1 MLRDVGREGER
12 LRKEKGHA
20 PYTAHPI
27 PHIVSA
33 GLHPKRSS
41 GMGDQ
46 EQCVGLLLG
55 PATDGECATHPH
67 PAQRLVYRGRRREL
81 SRYLISLPVMNDKAR
96 AHLQALTARIYD
108 EEIEK
113 VVLSADGIR
122 ATMTKDS
129 KGNIKI
135 GRRDTQEIVRE
146 VIT

>member
-1 MLRDVGREGER
+1 MEHE
-12 LRKEKGHA
+12 
-20 PYTAHPI
+20 
-27 PHIVSA
+27 
-33 GLHPKRSS
+33 
-41 GMGDQ
+41 
-46 EQCVGLLLG
+46 
-55 PATDGECATHPH
+55 
-67 PAQRLVYRGRRREL
+67 RRERAIQDAGGL
-81 SRYLISLPVMNDKAR
+81 IEALFGPDAGARIGISLPVMNDKAR

>member
-1 MLRDVGREGER
+1 MI
-12 LRKEKGHA
+12 A
-20 PYTAHPI
+20 
-27 PHIVSA
+27 
-33 GLHPKRSS
+33 
-41 GMGDQ
+41 
-46 EQCVGLLLG
+46 EQVQDY
-55 PATDGECATHPH
+55 DGEYSGICKYCGQIVVFQNLIPGEDANGTAT
-67 PAQRLVYRGRRREL
+67 RLCDCKQGRAYDLAGARIG
-81 SRYLISLPVMNDKAR
+81 ISLPVMNDKAR

-108 EEIEK
+108 EEVEK